1 MLEFSIYF
9 GNRRLVSV
17 LAIAW
22 LLTQSLLIQA
32 HSYADEPQRE
42 LATKPTNEADIVFFE
57 KSIRPLLAT
66 HCYECHSANATKLKA
81 SLMLDS
87 RQRMLK
93 GGDSGTALVP
103 SKADESPIIEAVKY
117 TSNEMPPKGKLPDA
131 DIENLIKW
139 VNMGAPW
146 PEEAEPTPAEKKN
159 IFDLNARKQSHW
171 MWQPVREPS
180 LPTVSNGNWPL
191 QPLDRFILSKLE
203 SSDLKPAPPIDRR
216 GLLRRLSFDLLG
228 LPPSAEET
236 DRFAEDG
243 ASNST
248 EVLVD
253 TLLKSPQFGERWGR
267 HWLDLVR
274 YAESRGHE
282 FDADT
287 PNAYQY
293 RDYVIR
299 AFNAD
304 VPYDQFVREHIA
316 GDLLPNPRVNPDSKI
331 NESVL
336 GTGFWYLGEWVH
348 SPVDIRKDESDR
360 FDNMVDVATKAFLG
374 VTVTCARCHDHKFDA
389 ISARDYYSMTGFLQ
403 GSQYRQVRFQTMEQE
418 RSNATEL
425 DRLDADYASQVK
437 KAIAETWSQNRQ
449 ETIEKLRA
457 KVTSAAGKVELPWPR
472 LAIPTLASSD
482 DSSEL
487 VVDYMSDN
495 PSLLNQDGFI
505 FGTSIPRP
513 AQLVLR
519 EVEAAPAVQSTLF
532 SSVRNDAFWNGL
544 IARGEKPIGT
554 NSRIESMP
562 RPGRTLLTPTFEVK
576 HGTISCLVR
585 GNGYVV
591 ACVDSHRLV
600 AGPLHGGTI
609 QDIKRENDQVGWIA
623 MNLTRYVGHRIHLE
637 FTPAENQTLEILG
650 VRDGKKAES
659 VVATKTEAAQFPD
672 SNETVEKIAKTIDK
686 AIAAWTDSS
695 LASEATDADCLGATN
710 WLLSNSKLLFASD
723 PDGKSEIDRIA
734 IRWADTRKELR
745 SRLPNESAIA
755 VAMIDSTGEDD
766 RVLIRG
772 NSAAPGEVT
781 PRRFLEAIDGDLP
794 LKIES
799 GSGRLQLADRMND
812 PSNPLTSRVIV
823 NRVWH
828 HLFGRGIVPTVD
840 DFGVLG
846 QMPSHPELLDHLTV
860 WFNQNGKSIKGLIR
874 YIVLSQTY
882 QMSSQVSEQS
892 LAIDPKNIL
901 WQHVAPKRLSG
912 EAIRDSLLA
921 ISGELDSRMYGP
933 SVPVFLSPFM
943 EGRGRPSASGP
954 LDGSKRRSIYVAIRR
969 NFLSPFMLTFD
980 TPNPFSTM
988 GRRNVSNVPAQSLIL
1003 MNDPFVS
1010 AEAHNWAVRTLKK
1023 EFGTDMDRIQWM
1035 YKTAFARPPT
1045 NRELQTATQFIQ
1057 EQTRQRGAAAGDI
1070 GVWSD
1075 FAHVLINLKEFV
1087 FLR

>member
-9 GNRRLVSV
+9 GSRRLVSV
-17 LAIAW
+17 MVISW
-22 LLTQSLLIQA
+22 LLTQALLIQA
-32 HSYADEPQRE
+32 HSYADEPQTA
-42 LATKPTNEADIVFFE
+42 LATKPANDANLIFFE
-57 KSIRPLLAT
+57 KSIRPLLAA
-66 HCYECHSANATKLKA
+66 HCYECHSASSSKLKA

-103 SKADESPIIEAVKY
+103 SKPDESPIIEAVKY
-117 TSNEMPPKGKLPDA
+117 TSNEMPPKGKLPDE

-146 PEEAEPTPAEKKN
+146 PEEAEPNPAEKKN
-159 IFDLNARKQSHW
+159 AFDLNARKQSHW
-171 MWQPVREPS
+171 MWQPIREPS

-203 SSDLKPAPPIDRR
+203 SSDLTPAPPIDRR
-216 GLLRRLSFDLLG
+216 VLIRRLSFDLLG

-236 DRFAEDG
+236 DRFVADA
-243 ASNST
+243 ASSST
-248 EVLVD
+248 EMSVD
-253 TLLKSPQFGERWGR
+253 ALLKSPQFGERWGR

-316 GDLLPNPRVNPDSKI
+316 GDLLPKPRINTDSKI

-336 GTGFWYLGEWVH
+336 GTGFWHLGEWVH

-360 FDNMVDVATKAFLG
+360 FDNMIDVAAKAFLG
-374 VTVTCARCHDHKFDA
+374 LTVTCARCHDHKFDA

-403 GSQYRQVRFQTMEQE
+403 GSQYRQVRFETMEQE
-418 RSNATEL
+418 RSTATEL

-437 KAIAETWSQNRQ
+437 KALADNWSQNRP
-449 ETIEKLRA
+449 ETLEKLRA
-457 KVTSAAGKVELPWPR
+457 KVTPAAGKVELPWPR
-472 LAIPTLASSD
+472 LSIPTLASSD
-482 DSSEL
+482 ESSEL
-487 VVDYMSDN
+487 VVDYMSDK

-519 EVEAAPAVQSTLF
+519 EVDAAPAVQSTLF

-562 RPGRTLLTPTFEVK
+562 RPGRILLTPTFEVK
-576 HGTISCLVR
+576 HGTVSCLVR

-623 MNLTRYVGHRIHLE
+623 MNLSRYVGHRIHLE

-659 VVATKTEAAQFPD
+659 VVATKPGAANDSD
-672 SNETVEKIAKTIDK
+672 SNETVEKIASTIDK
-686 AIAAWTDSS
+686 AIAAWTDSN
-695 LASEATDADCLGATN
+695 LAPEASDGDCLAATN
-710 WLLSNSKLLFASD
+710 WLLSNSKLLFACD
-723 PDGKSEIDRIA
+723 PAGKSEIDRIA
-734 IRWADTRKELR
+734 IRWADARKELR
-745 SRLPNESAIA
+745 SRLPNESALA
-755 VAMIDSTGEDD
+755 LAMIDTTGEDD

-772 NSAAPGEVT
+772 NSAAPGDVT
-781 PRRFLEAIDGDLP
+781 PRRFLEAIDGDSP

-799 GSGRLQLADRMND
+799 GSGRLQLADRLND

-828 HLFGRGIVPTVD
+828 HLLGRGIVPTVD
-840 DFGVLG
+840 DFGFLG

-882 QMSSQVSEQS
+882 QMSSQASEQS
-892 LAIDPKNIL
+892 LAIDPKNTL

-921 ISGELDSRMYGP
+921 ISGELDSKMYGP

-954 LDGSKRRSIYVAIRR
+954 LDGGKRRSIYVAIRR

-988 GRRNVSNVPAQSLIL
+988 GKRNVSNVPAQSLIL

-1010 AEAHNWAVRTLKK
+1010 AEAHNWAVRTLKQ
-1023 EFGTDMDRIQWM
+1023 EFGTDIDRIQWM

-1045 NRELQTATQFIQ
+1045 SRELQTATQFIQ
-1057 EQTRQRGAAAGDI
+1057 EQTRQRGTAAGDI

>member
-695 LASEATDADCLGATN
+695 LASEATDADCLGAAN

-734 IRWADTRKELR
+734 IRWADARKELR

-755 VAMIDSTGEDD
+755 
-766 RVLIRG
+766 
-772 NSAAPGEVT
+772 
-781 PRRFLEAIDGDLP
+781 
-794 LKIES
+794 
-799 GSGRLQLADRMND
+799 
-812 PSNPLTSRVIV
+812 
-823 NRVWH
+823 
-828 HLFGRGIVPTVD
+828 
-840 DFGVLG
+840 
-846 QMPSHPELLDHLTV
+846 
-860 WFNQNGKSIKGLIR
+860 
-874 YIVLSQTY
+874 
-882 QMSSQVSEQS
+882 
-892 LAIDPKNIL
+892 
-901 WQHVAPKRLSG
+901 
-912 EAIRDSLLA
+912 
-921 ISGELDSRMYGP
+921 
-933 SVPVFLSPFM
+933 
-943 EGRGRPSASGP
+943 
-954 LDGSKRRSIYVAIRR
+954 
-969 NFLSPFMLTFD
+969 
-980 TPNPFSTM
+980 
-988 GRRNVSNVPAQSLIL
+988 
-1003 MNDPFVS
+1003 
-1010 AEAHNWAVRTLKK
+1010 
-1023 EFGTDMDRIQWM
+1023 
-1035 YKTAFARPPT
+1035 
-1045 NRELQTATQFIQ
+1045 
-1057 EQTRQRGAAAGDI
+1057 
-1070 GVWSD
+1070 
-1075 FAHVLINLKEFV
+1075 
-1087 FLR
+1087 

>member
-1 MLEFSIYF
+1 MLKFSNYF
-9 GNRRLVSV
+9 GNRWF
-17 LAIAW
+17 A
-22 LLTQSLLIQA
+22 SLLAVACMLTKAPLIQPNL
-32 HSYADEPQRE
+32 YADEPQRE
-42 LATKPTNEADIVFFE
+42 LATKPSNEADLVFFE

-66 HCYECHSANATKLKA
+66 HCYECHSANATKIKA

-117 TSNEMPPKGKLPDA
+117 LSNEMPPKGKLPDA

-146 PEEAEPTPAEKKN
+146 PEEAEPLPSEKKN
-159 IFDLNARKQSHW
+159 TFDLNARKQSHW
-171 MWQPVREPS
+171 MWQPVHLPS
-180 LPTVSNGNWPL
+180 LPKVSNGNWPL

-216 GLLRRLSFDLLG
+216 GLIRRLSFDLLG
-228 LPPSAEET
+228 LPPSAEDT

-243 ASNST
+243 SSTST
-248 EVLVD
+248 EELVD
-253 TLLKSPQFGERWGR
+253 ALLKSPHFGERWGR

-299 AFNAD
+299 ALNAD

-336 GTGFWYLGEWVH
+336 GTGFWHLGEWVH

-403 GSQYRQVRFQTMEQE
+403 GSQYRQVRFETMEQE
-418 RSNATEL
+418 RHISAEL
-425 DRLDADYASQVK
+425 KKLDANYASQVE
-437 KAIAETWSQNRQ
+437 KALVENWSQNRP

-457 KVTSAAGKVELPWPR
+457 KVTSAGGKVELPWPR
-472 LAIPTLASSD
+472 LLIPTLASSD

-487 VVDYMSDN
+487 AVDYTSDK

-505 FGTSIPRP
+505 FGANIPHP
-513 AQLVLR
+513 AQIVLR
-519 EVEAAPAVQSTLF
+519 EVDATPTVQLALG

-544 IARGEKPIGT
+544 IAKGEKPINM
-554 NSRIESMP
+554 NSRIETMP

-576 HGTISCLVR
+576 HGTVSCLVR
-585 GNGYVV
+585 GNGFVV

-609 QDIKRENDQVGWIA
+609 QDIKRENNQVGWIA

-637 FTPAENQTLEILG
+637 FTPAENQTLEIFG

-659 VVATKTEAAQFPD
+659 VVATKTEPARDPD
-672 SNETVEKIAKTIDK
+672 SIETIEEIASKIDK
-686 AIAAWTDSS
+686 AIEAWKDRN
-695 LASEATDADCLGATN
+695 LATKASDGDCLAATN
-710 WLLSNSKLLFASD
+710 WLLSNSKILFACD
-723 PDGKSEIDRIA
+723 PDGRSEIDRIA
-734 IRWADTRKELR
+734 IRWADARKELR

-772 NSAAPGEVT
+772 NSAAPGDVT
-781 PRRFLEAIDGDLP
+781 PRRFLEAIDGGSP
-794 LKIES
+794 LKIEN
-799 GSGRLQLADRMND
+799 GSGRLQLAERMND

-828 HLFGRGIVPTVD
+828 HLLGRGIVPTVD

-846 QMPSHPELLDHLTV
+846 QMPSNPELLDHLAE
-860 WFNQNGKSIKGLIR
+860 WFNRNGKSIKGLIR

-882 QMSSQVSEQS
+882 QMSSQVSDQS
-892 LAIDPKNIL
+892 LAIDPKNTL

-921 ISGELDSRMYGP
+921 ISGELDSKMYGP
-933 SVPVFLSPFM
+933 SVPIFLSPFM
-943 EGRGRPSASGP
+943 DGRGRPSASGP
-954 LDGSKRRSIYVAIRR
+954 LDGSKRRSIYIAVRR

-988 GRRNVSNVPAQSLIL
+988 GKRNVSNVPAQSLIL
-1003 MNDPFVS
+1003 MNDPFVG

-1023 EFGTDMDRIQWM
+1023 ELGSDTDRIQWM

-1045 NRELQTATQFIQ
+1045 SRELQTATQFIQ
-1057 EQTRQRGAAAGDI
+1057 EQSRQRGAAAGDI

>member
-1 MLEFSIYF
+1 MLKFSNYF
-9 GNRRLVSV
+9 GNRWF
-17 LAIAW
+17 A
-22 LLTQSLLIQA
+22 SLLAVACMLTKAPLIQPNL
-32 HSYADEPQRE
+32 YADAPQRE
-42 LATKPTNEADIVFFE
+42 LATKPSNEADLVFFE

-66 HCYECHSANATKLKA
+66 HCYECHSANATKIKA

-117 TSNEMPPKGKLPDA
+117 LSNEMPPKGKLPDA

-146 PEEAEPTPAEKKN
+146 PEEAEPLPSEKKN
-159 IFDLNARKQSHW
+159 TFDLNARKQSHW
-171 MWQPVREPS
+171 MWQPVHLPS
-180 LPTVSNGNWPL
+180 LPKVSNGNWPL

-216 GLLRRLSFDLLG
+216 GLIRRLSFDLLG
-228 LPPSAEET
+228 LPPSAEDT

-243 ASNST
+243 SSTST
-248 EVLVD
+248 EELVD
-253 TLLKSPQFGERWGR
+253 ALLKSPHFGERWGR

-299 AFNAD
+299 ALNAD

-316 GDLLPNPRVNPDSKI
+316 GDLLPNPRINPDSKI

-336 GTGFWYLGEWVH
+336 GTGFWHLGEWVH

-403 GSQYRQVRFQTMEQE
+403 GSQYRQVRFETMEQE
-418 RSNATEL
+418 RHISAEL
-425 DRLDADYASQVK
+425 KKLDANYASQVE
-437 KAIAETWSQNRQ
+437 KALVENWSQARP

-457 KVTSAAGKVELPWPR
+457 KVTSAGGKVELPWPR
-472 LAIPTLASSD
+472 LLIPTLASSD

-487 VVDYMSDN
+487 AVDYTSDK

-505 FGTSIPRP
+505 FGANIPHP
-513 AQLVLR
+513 AQIVLR
-519 EVEAAPAVQSTLF
+519 EVDATPTVQLALG

-544 IARGEKPIGT
+544 IAKGEKPINM
-554 NSRIESMP
+554 NSRIETMP

-576 HGTISCLVR
+576 HGTVSCLVR
-585 GNGYVV
+585 GNGFVV

-609 QDIKRENDQVGWIA
+609 QDIKRENNQVGWIA

-637 FTPAENQTLEILG
+637 FTPAENQTLEVFG

-659 VVATKTEAAQFPD
+659 VVVTKTEPARDPD
-672 SNETVEKIAKTIDK
+672 SIETIEEIASKIDK
-686 AIAAWTDSS
+686 AIEAWKDRN
-695 LASEATDADCLGATN
+695 LATKASDGDCLAATN
-710 WLLSNSKLLFASD
+710 WLLSNSKILFACD
-723 PDGKSEIDRIA
+723 PDGRSEIDRIA
-734 IRWADTRKELR
+734 IRWADARKELR

-772 NSAAPGEVT
+772 NSAAPGDVT
-781 PRRFLEAIDGDLP
+781 PRRFLEAIDGGSP
-794 LKIES
+794 LKIEN
-799 GSGRLQLADRMND
+799 GSGRLQLAERMND

-828 HLFGRGIVPTVD
+828 HLLGRGIVPTVD

-846 QMPSHPELLDHLTV
+846 QMPSNPELLDHLAE
-860 WFNQNGKSIKGLIR
+860 WFNRNGKSIKGLIR

-882 QMSSQVSEQS
+882 QMSSQVSDQS
-892 LAIDPKNIL
+892 LAIDPKNTL

-921 ISGELDSRMYGP
+921 ISGELDSKMYGP
-933 SVPVFLSPFM
+933 SVPIFLSPFM
-943 EGRGRPSASGP
+943 DGRGRPSASGP
-954 LDGSKRRSIYVAIRR
+954 LDGSKRRSIYIAVRR

-988 GRRNVSNVPAQSLIL
+988 GKRNVSNVPAQSLIL
-1003 MNDPFVS
+1003 MNDPFVG

-1023 EFGTDMDRIQWM
+1023 ELGSDMDRIQWM

-1045 NRELQTATQFIQ
+1045 SRELQTATQFIQ
-1057 EQTRQRGAAAGDI
+1057 EQSRQRGAAAGDI

>member
-9 GNRRLVSV
+9 GSRRLVSV

-22 LLTQSLLIQA
+22 LLTQALLIQA

-117 TSNEMPPKGKLPDA
+117 TSNEMPPKGKLPDE

-437 KAIAETWSQNRQ
+437 KAIAENWSRNRQ
-449 ETIEKLRA
+449 ETIEQLRA

-585 GNGYVV
+585 GNGFVV

-659 VVATKTEAAQFPD
+659 VVATKTETAQFPD

-734 IRWADTRKELR
+734 IRWADARKELR

-772 NSAAPGEVT
+772 NSAAPGDVT